1 MTLSLEIAN
10 DEGLRRLYA
19 LYTRQIRQPFFID
32 VSGPPPLMRPEQFA
46 EYCTE
51 NDSAMLLCLRGK
63 EIAGCT
69 HFRDKQPGLELANF
83 DTVFFNGYPAANSPE
98 AAEFGAQF
106 RATCAA
112 QKLSRVQLLALKG
125 ESEKIALLESAGFK
139 HEGILRE
146 HYFFKD
152 AYHDLVMLGWTTD
165 DRSARLAALARADA
179 DVDDATPAR
188 STVDKTVKRA
198 PAPRKKSGTSSP
210 QKGVCSRRVGPEDAG
225 LLIRWYGDPLIQETI
240 EDEELSPE
248 GLRAKADKLAELDE
262 FQDGECAFII
272 EFDGEPVALAH
283 YMWFDW
289 VSRTVELDF
298 FLAPGLAAGPF
309 MVRVVLREI
318 GRIAFEGFHIHKMY
332 GFTYANNDMSLRLN
346 ANFLET
352 EAILK
357 DYLPRAGG
365 GADVHVQGMLASDYY
380 RKFARSSRIQKEPN
394 GR

>member
-10 DEGLRRLYA
+10 DDGLRRLYA
-19 LYTRQIRQPFFID
+19 FYMRQLGQPFFID
-32 VSGPPPLMRPEQFA
+32 VSGPPPMMRRERFA

-51 NDSAMLLCLRGK
+51 NDSAMLLCLRGQ
-63 EIAGCT
+63 ELVGCT

-83 DTVFFNGYPAANSPE
+83 DTVFFNGYPGADSDE
-98 AAEFGAQF
+98 ARDFGASF
-106 RATCAA
+106 RAACAN
-112 QKLSRVQLLALKG
+112 QKLSRVQLLALKE
-125 ESEKIALLESAGFK
+125 ESEKIALLESIGFK
-139 HEGILRE
+139 NEGVLRE
-146 HYFFKD
+146 HYFFGG
-152 AYHDLVMLGWTTD
+152 AYHDLVMLGWTSD
-165 DRSARLAALARADA
+165 DRAARLAALAEEDSDNAIPTSLTVTA
-179 DVDDATPAR
+179 KSTPKS
-188 STVDKTVKRA
+188 STMPGA
-198 PAPRKKSGTSSP
+198 SP
-210 QKGVCSRRVGPEDAG
+210 LQKGMLSRRVASDDAE

-248 GLRAKADKLAELDE
+248 GLRAKAGKLAGLDE

-298 FLAPGLAAGPF
+298 FLAPDLRAGPF

-380 RKFARSSRIQKEPN
+380 RKFARAARIQKEPN

>member
-10 DEGLRRLYA
+10 DDGLRRLYA
-19 LYTRQIRQPFFID
+19 FYMRQLGQPFFID
-32 VSGPPPLMRPEQFA
+32 VSGPPPLMRPERFA

-51 NDSAMLLCLRGK
+51 NDSAMLLCLRGQ
-63 EIAGCT
+63 ELAGCT

-83 DTVFFNGYPAANSPE
+83 DTVFFDGYPAAGSQE
-98 AAEFGAQF
+98 AAEFGACF
-106 RATCAA
+106 RAACTA
-112 QKLSRVQLLALKG
+112 QKLSRVQLLALKE
-125 ESEKIALLESAGFK
+125 ESEKIGLLKAIGFK
-139 HEGILRE
+139 SEGVLRE
-146 HYFFKD
+146 HYFFGG
-152 AYHDLVMLGWTTD
+152 AYHDLVMLGWTSD
-165 DRSARLAALARADA
+165 DRSARLAALAEEEEGADSAILARPPASRA
-179 DVDDATPAR
+179 
-188 STVDKTVKRA
+188 A
-198 PAPRKKSGTSSP
+198 PGTSSL
-210 QKGVCSRRVGPEDAG
+210 QKGILSRRVGPDDAG
-225 LLIRWYGDPLIQETI
+225 LLIRWYGDPLIQATI

-248 GLRAKADKLAELDE
+248 GLRAKVDKLAGLDE

-272 EFDGEPVALAH
+272 EFDGEPAALAH

-298 FLAPGLAAGPF
+298 FLAPGLHAGPF
-309 MVRVVLREI
+309 MARLVLREI

-380 RKFARSSRIQKEPN
+380 RKFARLARIQKEPN